1 MNRALFFRTIM
12 LLSILISPTLFGWQ
26 TPAEKDPIP
35 IILEKE
41 DLPPPRT
48 IILEE
53 VTAGYDDEFVYVE
66 IDNYS
71 GFASCMVTDNS
82 GNVVASQSAQMRGY
96 KLFEIP
102 VDALTSGTYKLKIV
116 AGKTYS
122 GNIYL

>member
-26 TPAEKDPIP
+26 TPMEKDPIP
-35 IILEKE
+35 IILEE
-41 DLPPPRT
+41 DQTARPRT
-48 IILEE
+48 IILEK

-71 GFASCMVTDNS
+71 GFASCMVLDNF
-82 GNVVASQSAQMRGY
+82 GNVVAGQSAQMRGY

-102 VDALTSGTYKLKIV
+102 VDALTSGTYELKIV
-116 AGKTYS
+116 AGGAYS

>member
-1 MNRALFFRTIM
+1 M

-26 TPAEKDPIP
+26 TPCDEDPIP
-35 IILEKE
+35 IILER
-41 DLPPPRT
+41 DITVIPRT

-82 GNVVASQSAQMRGY
+82 GNVVAGQSTQMRGY

-102 VDALTSGTYKLKIV
+102 VDALTSGTYNLKIV
-116 AGKTYS
+116 AGGTYS